1 VCVLVELL
9 KTVGLDIVI
18 DVAAELRLVALLVV
32 VGEGLHVLSD
42 VTTEDVLAEGL
53 GVELLAFNVVTGET
67 VLGVRNEDT
76 TVGATLH
83 GTKDTSTSG
92 GTGETDIQEDLEWAA
107 LLAINLG
114 GLGEGELTVSLLNT
128 SEGLVKLEL
137 LEDTAGKEQ
146 TGSVCGG
153 PVGKTVGDAVSL
165 QLVGVG
171 SAEDLVTANLRVDDL
186 ADDVLVGETDD
197 ETVLGRIVLV
207 LGLGDQPL
215 AGIVVGLSL
224 PAALVLDLVPREV
237 GVVLLEL
244 GLLTESAIGASN
256 PHSKHLAKTPLDF
269 RRSGMP

>member
-153 PVGKTVGDAVSL
+153 PVSCGLDGARVAWNIL
-165 QLVGVG
+165 G

-215 AGIVVGLSL
+215 AGIVVGC
-224 PAALVLDLVPREV
+224 
-237 GVVLLEL
+237 
-244 GLLTESAIGASN
+244 GLLDAVAI
-256 PHSKHLAKTPLDF
+256 
-269 RRSGMP
+269 